1 MDNEFLV
8 DAAWLERNA
17 GQSLVAQD
25 VVLIDTR
32 PPAEF
37 WAGHLERARHLDPF
51 PFHYYDTSAKAIGE
65 FTQQSE
71 WIFSTLGITGK
82 EIVVFYENNSGM
94 RATRG
99 AWILE
104 YLGHPAV
111 KILDGGLKGLHH
123 PHLTRQAAWV
133 TPFPFKAAV
142 RPEILST
149 YEQVAGALGRRDAR
163 IFDVR
168 SAAEYYGENVRA
180 KRGGAIPGA
189 INREWD
195 MNNDAAGKFKS
206 PQELKAMFEGLGFSP
221 DEQVIAYCQGGYRA
235 AHAYYALRL
244 AGFARA
250 SNYLGSWGE
259 WGNREDLPIEIPR
272 RP

>member
-1 MDNEFLV
+1 MDNQFLV
-8 DAAWLERNA
+8 DAAWLQHNA
-17 GQSLVAQD
+17 KRD

-51 PFHYYDTSAKAIGE
+51 PFHYYDTSPKAIGE
-65 FTQQSE
+65 FAQQSE
-71 WIFSTLGITGK
+71 WIFSTLGITGR
-82 EIVVFYENNSGM
+82 ETVVFYENNAGM
-94 RATRG
+94 RAARG

-111 KILDGGLKGLHH
+111 KILDGGLQALSGVGLTQH
-123 PHLTRQAAWV
+123 AASI
-133 TPFPFKAAV
+133 TPYRFKSSV
-142 RPEILST
+142 RPEILAT
-149 YEQVAGALGRRDAR
+149 YEQVASALGRSGTRL
-163 IFDVR
+163 FDVR
-168 SAAEYYGENVRA
+168 SEAEYYGENVRA
-180 KRGGAIPGA
+180 RRGGAIPGA
-189 INREWD
+189 INRDWVL
-195 MNNDAAGKFKS
+195 NLDAGGKFKS
-206 PQELKAMFEGLGFSP
+206 PRELRSAFEALGFSP
-221 DEQVIAYCQGGYRA
+221 GDDIIAYCQGGYRA

-259 WGNREDLPIEIPR
+259 WGNREDLPIETPR

>member
-1 MDNEFLV
+1 MDNQFLV
-8 DAAWLERNA
+8 DTAWLNRNS
-17 GQSLVAQD
+17 GPD

-51 PFHYYDTSAKAIGE
+51 PFHYYDTSPKAIRE

-71 WIFSTLGITGK
+71 WIFSALGITGR
-82 EIVVFYENNSGM
+82 ETVVFYENDAGM
-94 RATRG
+94 RAARG

-111 KILDGGLKGLHH
+111 KILDGGLKALAGARMV
-123 PHLTRQAAWV
+123 TQAAAV
-133 TPFPFKAAV
+133 TPYPFKAAE
-142 RPEILST
+142 RPEILAT
-149 YEQVAGALGRRDAR
+149 WEQVGGALGRPGVR

-168 SAAEYYGENVRA
+168 SEAEYYAENVRA

-189 INREWD
+189 INRDWVL
-195 MNNDAAGKFKS
+195 NLDARGKFKS
-206 PQELKAMFEGLGFSP
+206 PQELRAVFEDLGFSP
-221 DEQVIAYCQGGYRA
+221 GEEVIAYCQGGYRA

-244 AGFARA
+244 AGFTKA

-259 WGNREDLPIEIPR
+259 WGNREDLPIETPR
-272 RP
+272 RR

>member
-1 MDNEFLV
+1 MSSEFLV
-8 DAAWLERNA
+8 DAAWLQRNA
-17 GQSLVAQD
+17 ANT

-32 PPAEF
+32 PPGEF
-37 WAGHLERARHLDPF
+37 WAGHLEHARHLDPF
-51 PFHYYDTSAKAIGE
+51 PFHYYDTSAKAIRE
-65 FTQQSE
+65 FTEQSE
-71 WIFSTLGITGK
+71 WIFSTLGITGN

-94 RATRG
+94 RAARG

-111 KILDGGLKGLHH
+111 KILDGGLNAVGGAHQSRH
-123 PHLTRQAAWV
+123 ADAI
-133 TPFPFKAAV
+133 TPYPFKAAV
-142 RPEILST
+142 RPEILAT
-149 YEQVAGALGRRDAR
+149 YEQVASALGRPGVR

-168 SAAEYYGENVRA
+168 SEAEYYGESVRA

-189 INREWD
+189 INRDWV
-195 MNNDAAGKFKS
+195 MNLDAEGKFKS
-206 PQELKAMFEGLGFSP
+206 QPELKAVFEQLGFSP
-221 DEQVIAYCQGGYRA
+221 DEEVMAYCQGGYRA

-244 AGFARA
+244 AGFTKA

-259 WGNREDLPIEIPR
+259 WGNREELPIETPR

>member
-1 MDNEFLV
+1 MDNQFLV

-17 GQSLVAQD
+17 GD
-25 VVLIDTR
+25 EVVLIDTR
-32 PPAEF
+32 PAAEF

-51 PFHYYDTSAKAIGE
+51 PFHYYDTSPKAIGE

-71 WIFSTLGITGK
+71 WIFSTLGVNGRET
-82 EIVVFYENNSGM
+82 VVFYENDAGM
-94 RATRG
+94 RAARG

-111 KILDGGLKGLHH
+111 RILDGGLKALGGARLAQH
-123 PHLTRQAAWV
+123 AAPV
-133 TPFPFKAAV
+133 TPYPFKPAV
-142 RPEILST
+142 RPEVLAT
-149 YEQVAGALGRRDAR
+149 YEQVAGALGRRAVR

-168 SAAEYYGENVRA
+168 SEAEYYGENVRA

-189 INREWD
+189 INRDWGL
-195 MNNDAAGKFKS
+195 NLDAAGKFKS
-206 PQELKAMFEGLGFSP
+206 PQELRAVFEGLGFSP
-221 DEQVIAYCQGGYRA
+221 DEEVIAYCQGGYRA
-235 AHAYYALRL
+235 AHTYYALRL
-244 AGFARA
+244 AGFTRP

-259 WGNREDLPIEIPR
+259 WGNREDLPIETPR